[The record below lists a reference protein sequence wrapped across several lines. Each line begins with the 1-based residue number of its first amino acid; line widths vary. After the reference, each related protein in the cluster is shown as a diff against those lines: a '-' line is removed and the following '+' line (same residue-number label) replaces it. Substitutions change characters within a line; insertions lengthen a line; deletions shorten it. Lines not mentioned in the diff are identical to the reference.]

1 MQSNSKMHNCLET
14 SKEKITLGTYVRK
27 KSEPRIHIS
36 ILQHMCLFSKG
47 KKKFGTLAIIDA
59 HRVATKCQDNSTT

>member
-36 ILQHMCLFSKG
+36 ILQHMCFFSKG
-47 KKKFGTLAIIDA
+47 KKNLVLW
-59 HRVATKCQDNSTT
+59 R

>member
-1 MQSNSKMHNCLET
+1 MQSYTKMQNCLET

-36 ILQHMCLFSKG
+36 ILQHMCFFSKG
-47 KKKFGTLAIIDA
+47 KKNLVLW
-59 HRVATKCQDNSTT
+59 R